1 MLTTKRYDYV
11 PFDNIHIHPC
21 IANHRALSAQ
31 KVRHYTDDILKNGL
45 LEPLIVWER
54 KPGEYFLVGG
64 FHRLGAIRAI
74 REKNPGYF
82 DRVDVRVVDGDLE
95 EMRALNLKLN
105 ADRLDAKA
113 SDYFDVVIY
122 LNNAN
127 WPKERIA
134 AFLDRSEGW
143 IEEIIRYVPG
153 MDPRLRKLLDEGRIS
168 WNRARVICREVTEA
182 APGAERETL
191 ERALAVLTG
200 EGPRPKIARRALT
213 LHGAAKRLAAQAEK
227 TPRARYTVTAGDL
240 LALLLVMRGNGT
252 GEAHVERARKAFPG
266 LFAESA
272 G

>member
-11 PFDNIHIHPC
+11 PFDHIHIHPC
-21 IANHRALSAQ
+21 IANHRALSEQ
-31 KVRHYTDDILKNGL
+31 KVRHYTQDILKNGL

-74 REKNPGYF
+74 REKNAGYF

-105 ADRLDAKA
+105 ADRLDAKT

-127 WPKERIA
+127 WPKEKIA
-134 AFLDRSEGW
+134 SFLDRSEGW

-153 MDPRLRKLLDEGRIS
+153 MDPRLRKMMDEGRIS
-168 WNRARVICREVTEA
+168 WNRARTICREVLEA
-182 APGAERETL
+182 APGGEKEAL
-191 ERALAVLTG
+191 ERALAGLTG
-200 EGPRPKIARRALT
+200 EGSRPKAARRALT
-213 LHGAAKRLAAQAEK
+213 LHGATKRLTVQAEK
-227 TPRARYTVTAGDL
+227 TPRARYTVTAADL

-252 GEAHVERARKAFPG
+252 GAAHVERARKAFPG
-266 LFAESA
+266 LFA
-272 G
+272 